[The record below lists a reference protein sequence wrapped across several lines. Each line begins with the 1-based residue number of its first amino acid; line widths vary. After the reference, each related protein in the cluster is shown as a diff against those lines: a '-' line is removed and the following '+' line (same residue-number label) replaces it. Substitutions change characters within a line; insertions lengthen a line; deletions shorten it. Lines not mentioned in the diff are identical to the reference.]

1 MKLRIKNFILVT
13 ILAFVTIGGTTSC
26 GSKKKLAKKEY
37 EAKVAQAKADLNA
50 IIEGTTEW
58 TLEEQK
64 ARVEEIEKSDLQNQ
78 EIDTLIVKAKE
89 VLARELAEA
98 ERAAEEER
106 LRKIEEENRAKAE
119 SKTSISDYFAIIAAA
134 PDAETA
140 NEKINEALNL
150 FASPDVPVLIIV
162 YQMGD
167 IIDFDAP
174 TTAEKYLNYIKDQK
188 SVTVRVNNVKY
199 DDNDKITELELIKK

>member
-37 EAKVAQAKADLNA
+37 EAKVEQAKADLNA

-78 EIDTLIVKAKE
+78 EVDELIVKAKE

>member
-78 EIDTLIVKAKE
+78 EIDALIVKAKE

-199 DDNDKITELELIKK
+199 DDNDKIIELELIKK

>member
-78 EIDTLIVKAKE
+78 EIDALIVKAKE

-119 SKTSISDYFAIIAAA
+119 SKTSISDYFTIIAAA

>member
-64 ARVEEIEKSDLQNQ
+64 ARVEEIEKS
-78 EIDTLIVKAKE
+78 
-89 VLARELAEA
+89 R
-98 ERAAEEER
+98 
-106 LRKIEEENRAKAE
+106 
-119 SKTSISDYFAIIAAA
+119 
-134 PDAETA
+134 
-140 NEKINEALNL
+140 
-150 FASPDVPVLIIV
+150 
-162 YQMGD
+162 
-167 IIDFDAP
+167 
-174 TTAEKYLNYIKDQK
+174 TT
-188 SVTVRVNNVKY
+188 
-199 DDNDKITELELIKK
+199 

>member
-78 EIDTLIVKAKE
+78 EIDALIVKAKE

-106 LRKIEEENRAKAE
+106 LRKIEEENRCLKMRESLGQVKTMFFYAKCLM
-119 SKTSISDYFAIIAAA
+119 KVVLRRKCGSIS
-134 PDAETA
+134 
-140 NEKINEALNL
+140 NALL
-150 FASPDVPVLIIV
+150 PQLKQDL
-162 YQMGD
+162 
-167 IIDFDAP
+167 
-174 TTAEKYLNYIKDQK
+174 
-188 SVTVRVNNVKY
+188 
-199 DDNDKITELELIKK
+199 

>member
-78 EIDTLIVKAKE
+78 EVDALIVKAKE

>member
-78 EIDTLIVKAKE
+78 EIDALIVKAKE

-140 NEKINEALNL
+140 NENMIHTR
-150 FASPDVPVLIIV
+150 
-162 YQMGD
+162 G
-167 IIDFDAP
+167 
-174 TTAEKYLNYIKDQK
+174 
-188 SVTVRVNNVKY
+188 
-199 DDNDKITELELIKK
+199 